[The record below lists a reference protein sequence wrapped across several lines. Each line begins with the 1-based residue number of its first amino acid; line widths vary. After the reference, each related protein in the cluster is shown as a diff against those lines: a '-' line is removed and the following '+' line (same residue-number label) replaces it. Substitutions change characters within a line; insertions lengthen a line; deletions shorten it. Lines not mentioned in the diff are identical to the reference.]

1 MKVIEKKEQAQL
13 EDVVAIELNARVDP
27 AEFHVESGET
37 RLIALSQKV
46 QFLRYP
52 RIVCFN
58 LGIYDRS
65 LIELASSWTVV
76 LQLKEYFSLSQILEA
91 LWMPAEKLFP
101 WGPFAWKS

>member
-46 QFLRYP
+46 QFLRVPSY
-52 RIVCFN
+52 RLFVMIILSEVSLN
-58 LGIYDRS
+58 LNSIQG
-65 LIELASSWTVV
+65 
-76 LQLKEYFSLSQILEA
+76 
-91 LWMPAEKLFP
+91 
-101 WGPFAWKS
+101 